1 MEIAPG
7 TLDKFHLGVS
17 ADGQNC
23 MMVFVDEGKHT
34 IQCVA
39 DFAEF
44 KAFIDSLNR
53 AAHEMAR
60 RLGEQAE
67 VPVSRGATAAVMNL
81 ASAAFQRNPDDEY
94 IEGALIADTG
104 EVVGIRMCPDV
115 ACQVTRAVLM
125 STAATAC

>member
-1 MEIAPG
+1 MEIGPG

-23 MMVFVDEGKHT
+23 MMIFVDEGKHT

-60 RLGEQAE
+60 RLGDEAGALTSAGAI
-67 VPVSRGATAAVMNL
+67 VPVKNLTGA
-81 ASAAFQRNPDDEY
+81 SFQRNPNDEY

-104 EVVGIRMCPDV
+104 EIVGIRMCPDV
-115 ACQVTRAVLM
+115 ACQMTRAVLM
-125 STAATAC
+125 SAAATAC

>member
-81 ASAAFQRNPDDEY
+81 ASAAFQRNPHDEY

-115 ACQVTRAVLM
+115 ACQMTRAVLM
-125 STAATAC
+125 SAAATAC

>member
-23 MMVFVDEGKHT
+23 MMIFVDDEKRT

-44 KAFIDSLNR
+44 KAFISSLNR
-53 AAHEMAR
+53 AAQEMAR
-60 RLGEQAE
+60 RLGESDAPAGT
-67 VPVSRGATAAVMNL
+67 VASVMNL
-81 ASAAFQRNPDDEY
+81 ASAAFQRNPNDEY

-115 ACQVTRAVLM
+115 ACQVTRAVLL
-125 STAATAC
+125 SAAATAC

>member
-7 TLDKFHLGVS
+7 TLDKFHLVVS

-23 MMVFVDEGKHT
+23 MMIFVDDEKRT

-44 KAFIDSLNR
+44 KAFISSLNR
-53 AAHEMAR
+53 AAQEMAR
-60 RLGEQAE
+60 RLGETDA
-67 VPVSRGATAAVMNL
+67 PAGAVATVMNL
-81 ASAAFQRNPDDEY
+81 ASAAFQRNPNDEY

-115 ACQVTRAVLM
+115 ACQVTRAVLL
-125 STAATAC
+125 SAAATAC

>member
-1 MEIAPG
+1 MEIGPG

-23 MMVFVDEGKHT
+23 MMIFVDEGKHT

-44 KAFIDSLNR
+44 KAFIDSLTR
-53 AAHEMAR
+53 AAQEMAR
-60 RLGEQAE
+60 RLGDDAD
-67 VPVSRGATAAVMNL
+67 VAACPGVAAPVMNL
-81 ASAAFQRNPDDEY
+81 AGAAFQRNPNDEY

-125 STAATAC
+125 SAAATAC